1 MKNTKFIRVY
11 IIVVE
16 KAMKQMLEKGL
27 LVQSRIF
34 RIVHC
39 MLNQIPCYS
48 VLIVTFFSYRYSWA
62 VFCVAAFAAQVL
74 ERGPNPRHGNKT
86 DNAHPPIHPTKHTSG
101 LQVYCLVFKD

>member
-48 VLIVTFFSYRYSWA
+48 VLIVTFFLTVTPGLY
-62 VFCVAAFAAQVL
+62 FVL
-74 ERGPNPRHGNKT
+74 QHLLLK
-86 DNAHPPIHPTKHTSG
+86 
-101 LQVYCLVFKD
+101 Y